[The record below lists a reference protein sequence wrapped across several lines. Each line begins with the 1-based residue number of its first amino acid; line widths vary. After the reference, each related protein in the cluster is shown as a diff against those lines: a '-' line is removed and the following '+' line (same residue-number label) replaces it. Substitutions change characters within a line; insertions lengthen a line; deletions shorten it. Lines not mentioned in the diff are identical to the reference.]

1 MAESSSN
8 SSGQQYQ
15 KQDHQANTQY
25 TPDVS
30 VLPPFSSAN
39 GNNTPPDS
47 GIDEEGVGSELDSSS
62 CTDDSLSWSSF
73 SDVTGQEPFLPLSSS
88 PSSTVS
94 WEYSEYENNLMRRL
108 SQAIREC
115 KYSKVTAVNQSVGDE
130 EALKKLVESL
140 FKEVRDWQSTCLMQP
155 SEDSLTSASSTGSE
169 DQPRGFEEEH
179 KHAVKYERLTLEL
192 MIPAIQ
198 NYQDK
203 CVRLGIMLESA
214 FHVLSTPMAILEL
227 GFLSICQ
234 PLEAVPKLRRR
245 SQFGERNVVD
255 KMTLLD
261 HCEWFMREAKL
272 QLPAVTVERKNGPE
286 PCQIDYKILVCI
298 RNAVTHGNVYAVG
311 LNTADKVPKVIILK
325 KRKDRGIYKN
335 VVEMTIPEFVGICNK
350 VRSHFLNWNL
360 VTEVVTTFK
369 NVIHERPTQVS
380 STKGPSEQV

>member
-1 MAESSSN
+1 
-8 SSGQQYQ
+8 
-15 KQDHQANTQY
+15 
-25 TPDVS
+25 
-30 VLPPFSSAN
+30 
-39 GNNTPPDS
+39 
-47 GIDEEGVGSELDSSS
+47 
-62 CTDDSLSWSSF
+62 
-73 SDVTGQEPFLPLSSS
+73 
-88 PSSTVS
+88 
-94 WEYSEYENNLMRRL
+94 
-108 SQAIREC
+108 
-115 KYSKVTAVNQSVGDE
+115 
-130 EALKKLVESL
+130 
-140 FKEVRDWQSTCLMQP
+140 
-155 SEDSLTSASSTGSE
+155 
-169 DQPRGFEEEH
+169 
-179 KHAVKYERLTLEL
+179 
-192 MIPAIQ
+192 
-198 NYQDK
+198 
-203 CVRLGIMLESA
+203 MLESA

-369 NVIHERPTQVS
+369 NVIHERPTQVCLLLDS
-380 STKGPSEQV
+380 